1 VSGIFGFNGSATD
14 KMSLLRKSIG
24 YYHHVSTDLP
34 GSLAFALRQIDDE
47 VDSDIFPLPR
57 RYFQWLKEALVLQSG
72 WL

>member
-24 YYHHVSTDLP
+24 YHHDVSTDVP
-34 GSLAFALRQIDDE
+34 GSLAFAPRQLNDE
-47 VDSDIFPLPR
+47 VYGNIFPLPR